1 MILNSNKVINIL
13 NVCIVT
19 KSFKLLSIGLH
30 FFSEMFDKN
39 ISVNV
44 RFIHIAY
51 LKQQQSASQF
61 TPTIKKLRFKQW
73 KENTEILNRKQ
84 AQ

>member
-44 RFIHIAY
+44 WFIHIAY
-51 LKQQQSASQF
+51 LKQQSASQF
-61 TPTIKKLRFKQW
+61 TPTIKKLKFKQW
-73 KENTEILNRKQ
+73 KENTEMLNRKQ